1 MNPMTLNRKKAK
13 AEPKVTFSLR
23 ITRRTR
29 FALIVQL
36 RKKCRIDF
44 DKSAHVESMVQAV
57 LSGDKEAIEAFALPI
72 LDELWHPSQWV
83 RLRNLQKHD
92 PDLLTHWEA
101 RALGELR
108 FAEPSEIN
116 DEYWAPIAERYSIDI

>member
-1 MNPMTLNRKKAK
+1 MTLKRNKVK

-23 ITRRTR
+23 ITVKTR

-44 DKSAHVESMVQAV
+44 DKSAHVEGMLQAV
-57 LSGDKEAIEAFALPI
+57 LSGNQDLIDKYALPI
-72 LDELWHPSQWV
+72 LDELWDPSQLV

-92 PDLLTHWEA
+92 PDLLTHYEA
-101 RALGELR
+101 LALGELR
-108 FAEPSEIN
+108 FAEPNEIT
-116 DEYWAPIAERYSIDI
+116 DKYWAQISERYNLDI